1 MGKLM
6 NSIATTLFAVTL
18 VALAFTLEACGDNNS
33 KTGTASTSTVHGTLI
48 DSPPF
53 RIASLTAADFAAE
66 LGTSQSGMQLLEI
79 AGTPMCGVD
88 FYYIQYYTV
97 GGAGETTN
105 ASGALMVPTGGAGC
119 SGARPVVLYAHG
131 TTTAKNYNIANI
143 ADSTNPAYDESA
155 LIAAMYAA
163 QGFIVVAPNYAGYD
177 VSSLPY
183 HPYLNGAQQ
192 SGDMMDALS
201 AARTALPTTYA
212 SSTSDNGQLL
222 VTGYSQGGYV
232 ALATVHAL
240 QVAGQTVT
248 AAAPGSGPYALEAFG
263 DAIFYGNVD
272 IGSVVFAPLL
282 TTSYQK
288 AYGNIY
294 ESTSDVYTATYAT
307 GIDTLLP
314 SDQSL
319 DSIFASGLLPETA
332 LFDSVNFATA
342 ASSTAYLEGLGVPAP
357 EAAELGPAMAIPAN
371 PLFASGFGSP
381 FLINDAYRV
390 SYVLDAAANP
400 DGALAG
406 SPTAG
411 LAAAPPTQTF
421 RNALYVNDLRNGSW
435 APMEPLLMCGGV
447 QDPTVFFNNAQI
459 MQQFWGNFPLPAGL
473 ITVFSVDPS
482 PATTSTDPLQAG
494 FLQAEAAINT
504 AAGGGLAGEEA
515 VIQSYHGTLVPPFC
529 AAAARGFF
537 LQILGS

>member
-1 MGKLM
+1 
-6 NSIATTLFAVTL
+6 
-18 VALAFTLEACGDNNS
+18 
-33 KTGTASTSTVHGTLI
+33 
-48 DSPPF
+48 
-53 RIASLTAADFAAE
+53 
-66 LGTSQSGMQLLEI
+66 
-79 AGTPMCGVD
+79 
-88 FYYIQYYTV
+88 
-97 GGAGETTN
+97 
-105 ASGALMVPTGGAGC
+105 
-119 SGARPVVLYAHG
+119 
-131 TTTAKNYNIANI
+131 
-143 ADSTNPAYDESA
+143 
-155 LIAAMYAA
+155 
-163 QGFIVVAPNYAGYD
+163 
-177 VSSLPY
+177 
-183 HPYLNGAQQ
+183 
-192 SGDMMDALS
+192 
-201 AARTALPTTYA
+201 
-212 SSTSDNGQLL
+212 
-222 VTGYSQGGYV
+222 
-232 ALATVHAL
+232 
-240 QVAGQTVT
+240 
-248 AAAPGSGPYALEAFG
+248 
-263 DAIFYGNVD
+263 
-272 IGSVVFAPLL
+272 LL

-294 ESTSDVYTATYAT
+294 QSTSDVYTATYAT

-332 LFDSVNFATA
+332 LFDSVTFATA
-342 ASSTAYLEGLGVPAP
+342 ASSTTYLEGLGVPAP

-400 DGALAG
+400 DGAIAG
-406 SPTAG
+406 LPTAG

-435 APMEPLLMCGGV
+435 APMEPLLMCGGA

-482 PATTSTDPLQAG
+482 PNAPSGPFALLQAG

-537 LQILGS
+537 LEILGT